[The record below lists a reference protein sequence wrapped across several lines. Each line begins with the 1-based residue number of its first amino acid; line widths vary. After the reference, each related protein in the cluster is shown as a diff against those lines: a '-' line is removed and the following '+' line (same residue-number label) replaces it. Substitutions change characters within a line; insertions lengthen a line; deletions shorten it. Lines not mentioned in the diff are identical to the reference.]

1 MTHKI
6 LITDDL
12 SSQGLAHLESAG
24 DVKYDVVKGLAPEM
38 LAQHIP
44 GYDGLIVRSSVKVTE
59 HVLAAA
65 NRLKVVGRAGVGVDN
80 IDVDSASRRGII
92 VMNTP
97 GANTIAT
104 AEHTMALLLA
114 LCRHV
119 PEAHYTLQKTGQW
132 DRKRFIGRQLHRKTI
147 GIIGMGRVGTQVTT
161 RCQAFGMKVLTYDP
175 YLSDDLARELKVNR
189 VDLDELLARSD
200 FISLHTA
207 LTPQTRRIINAETIA
222 KMKDGVR
229 IINAARGA
237 LIDESDLVEALQSG
251 KIAGAALDVY
261 SQEPLPADS
270 PLHKLDN
277 VIITP
282 HLAASTVESQ
292 RDVSVQIIDQM
303 LNALREQDFCNTINM
318 PIVDA
323 TLLKTLQPF
332 LDLAEKVGSLQTQL
346 AGGAIHRVEVEI
358 KGDEIRPHIKPITVA
373 ILKGILDPIL
383 HQTVNYI
390 NAPHLA
396 HERGIA
402 ISETS
407 SLPTPNYPNLI
418 SCQVEWAD
426 GSRMMSA
433 TLFGQDEPRLVLV
446 DSYRIDV
453 RPEGIL
459 LIIHSQDCPNFI
471 GQVGTLLGKYNT
483 SIADWRTGRCGP
495 RGQALSFIN
504 IESDVPD
511 EVIKA
516 ILEFEMVK
524 KVDKIQ
530 LSIPSSTGIC
540 DSA

>member
-24 DVKYDVVKGLAPEM
+24 DVKYDVVKGLTPEM

-59 HVLAAA
+59 HMLAAA
-65 NRLKVVGRAGVGVDN
+65 DRLKVVGRAGVGVDN

-147 GIIGMGRVGTQVTT
+147 GIIGMGRIGAQVAG

-207 LTPQTRRIINAETIA
+207 LTPQTRQIINAKTIA

-303 LNALREQDFCNTINM
+303 LNALREQDFCNAINM

-323 TLLKTLQPF
+323 TLLKTLQPV

-358 KGDEIRPHIKPITVA
+358 KGDEMRPHIKPITVA

-383 HQTVNYI
+383 NQTVNYI

-402 ISETS
+402 ISQTS

-426 GSRMMSA
+426 GGRVMSA

>member
-24 DVKYDVVKGLAPEM
+24 DVKYDVVKGLTPEM

-97 GANTIAT
+97 GANTIAA

-147 GIIGMGRVGTQVTT
+147 GIIGMGRIGAQVTG
-161 RCQAFGMKVLTYDP
+161 RCQAFGMKVLAYDP

-207 LTPQTRRIINAETIA
+207 LTPQTRRIINAKTIA

-358 KGDEIRPHIKPITVA
+358 KGDEIHPHIKPITVA
-373 ILKGILDPIL
+373 ILMGILDPIL

-396 HERGIA
+396 RERGIA
-402 ISETS
+402 ISQTS
-407 SLPTPNYPNLI
+407 SLPTPDYPNLI

-426 GSRMMSA
+426 GSRMISA

-540 DSA
+540 DTA

>member
-1 MTHKI
+1 MAHKI

-24 DVKYDVVKGLAPEM
+24 DVKYDVVKGLTPEM

-147 GIIGMGRVGTQVTT
+147 GIIGMGRVGTQVTG

>member
-1 MTHKI
+1 MI
-6 LITDDL
+6 
-12 SSQGLAHLESAG
+12 GL
-24 DVKYDVVKGLAPEM
+24 
-38 LAQHIP
+38 
-44 GYDGLIVRSSVKVTE
+44 
-59 HVLAAA
+59 
-65 NRLKVVGRAGVGVDN
+65 AGVGVDN
-80 IDVDSASRRGII
+80 VDVESASKRGVI

-119 PEAHYTLQKTGQW
+119 PEAHYTLQKTRQW

-147 GIIGMGRVGTQVTT
+147 GIIGMGRIGAQVAG

-189 VDLDELLARSD
+189 VDLDELLACSD

-207 LTPQTRRIINAETIA
+207 LTPQTRQIINAKTIA

-237 LIDESDLVEALQSG
+237 LIDENDLVEALQSG

-383 HQTVNYI
+383 HQTVNFI

-402 ISETS
+402 ISQTS
-407 SLPTPNYPNLI
+407 SLPTPDYPNLI
-418 SCQVEWAD
+418 SCQVEWVD
-426 GSRMMSA
+426 GSRMISA

-471 GQVGTLLGKYNT
+471 GQVGMLLGQYNT

-511 EVIKA
+511 EVIKT
-516 ILEFEMVK
+516 ILKFEMVK

-530 LSIPSSTGIC
+530 FNTFAKR
-540 DSA
+540 DM